1 MNIVRDTR
9 AFTMVELLITITI
22 IAIIAAFAI
31 PNLIEARKNSNEATA
46 ISSLKAIQTAQTMYQ
61 QSDKDQNLSFDFGSL
76 LQLSTTTVL
85 DTVLG
90 TGRRT
95 GYDFAVQASAT
106 TPEFLWFATANP
118 SLPRNTGDRYFCTN
132 HRGVLFY
139 TLTHAIPMNNTTC
152 DQPPGTLL
160 LVR

>member
-1 MNIVRDTR
+1 MNTARRTTR
-9 AFTMVELLITITI
+9 AFTMVELLVTVSI
-22 IAIIAAFAI
+22 IAIIAALAI

-61 QSDKDQNLSFDFGSL
+61 QADKDQNLDFGSL
-76 LQLSTTTVL
+76 QQLSNTTML
-85 DTVLG
+85 DTVIG

-95 GYDFAVQASAT
+95 GYDFACQPSVS

-118 SLPRNTGDRYFCTN
+118 ALPRNTGDRYFCTN
-132 HRGVLFY
+132 HRGVLYY
-139 TLTHAIPMNNTTC
+139 TLTSSIPMNNTSC
-152 DQPPGTLL
+152 DVPPGTLQ